1 MEVLYFLRNIYRIS
15 EKIIFANIFKDCIE
29 AIYFSKK
36 IFPISMISMIGTSLG
51 YTEKVAFPKGKD
63 ISEKKF
69 VSRNLFKNK
78 MPAHMGTPT
87 CVSKCVSKNKSVF

>member
-1 MEVLYFLRNIYRIS
+1 
-15 EKIIFANIFKDCIE
+15 
-29 AIYFSKK
+29 
-36 IFPISMISMIGTSLG
+36 MIGTSLG